1 MNRMHANAY
10 HWVLGWLLA
19 LLCLGPMP
27 AAAEA
32 VVAGVTG
39 TTFNLTARD
48 GYITTGDF
56 DSIYTWGYALDAG
69 PMQYPGP
76 TLIVDQGQAVTV
88 NLSNGLE
95 VPVSIVFP
103 GQGAVGA
110 VAVSG
115 STAEGQMTLE
125 AGPGGTV
132 SYTFTADRPGTYM
145 YHSGTRPDLQVEMG
159 LVGALIVRPAGF
171 NQASNRT
178 AYGHPGSAYVHEYLF
193 LLTEMDPEIHALV
206 AAGHLNLVDTT
217 TSREVL
223 WFINGRNAPDT
234 FSAAGAPWLP
244 HQPYNASPRTRPGE
258 TVLMRVIGGG
268 RQLHPLHT
276 HGNNLVQIAR
286 DGRLLQSAP
295 GMGPDLGISD
305 FTLKTVPGETYDALW
320 EWTGAGLGWDIY
332 GHAETDP
339 MEPNEYAADH
349 GKPFPVI
356 LPELQDLTF
365 GGWYSGSPFLGVFG
379 SLPPGE
385 GGLNLN
391 GGLFFMFHSH
401 TEIELT
407 NNDIFP
413 GGMMTMMI
421 IEPPGTPIP

>member
-1 MNRMHANAY
+1 MDRL
-10 HWVLGWLLA
+10 VLGGLLA
-19 LLCLGPMP
+19 LLCLVPVLSK
-27 AAAEA
+27 AEG
-32 VVAGVTG
+32 VIPGVAG

-56 DSIYTWGYALDAG
+56 DSVYTWGYALDSGA
-69 PMQYPGP
+69 MQYPGP
-76 TLIVDQGQAVTV
+76 TLIVSQGATVTV
-88 NLSNGLE
+88 NLSNELE
-95 VPVSIVFP
+95 VPVSIIFP
-103 GQGAVGA
+103 GQGNVEANA
-110 VAVSG
+110 LSG
-115 STAEGQMTLE
+115 PTSPGLMTLE
-125 AGPGGTV
+125 AGTGGTV
-132 SYTFTADRPGTYM
+132 SYSFRADHPGTYL

-171 NQASNRT
+171 DQASNRT

-193 LLTEMDPEIHALV
+193 LLTEMDPDIHTLV
-206 AAGHLNLVDTT
+206 ATGHMDEVDMTT
-217 TSREVL
+217 HRPVL

-244 HQPYNASPRTRPGE
+244 HQPYNSSPRTRPAE
-258 TVLMRVIGGG
+258 RVLLRVIGGG

-276 HGNNLVQIAR
+276 HGNNLLVIAS
-286 DGRLLQSAP
+286 DGRMHQSAP

-305 FTLKTVPGETYDALW
+305 FTLQTVPGKTYDALW

-332 GHAETDP
+332 GHSADDS
-339 MEPNEYAADH
+339 MKPNEYAADH

>member
-1 MNRMHANAY
+1 MNRMHSCAY
-10 HWVLGWLLA
+10 QWVLDGLRA
-19 LLCLGPMP
+19 LLCLLPSL

-32 VVAGVTG
+32 VIPGVTG
-39 TTFNLTARD
+39 PTFNLTARD

-56 DSIYTWGYALDAG
+56 DSIYTWGYALGGGA
-69 PMQYPGP
+69 MQYPGP
-76 TLIVDQGQAVTV
+76 TLIVEQGATVTV
-88 NLSNGLE
+88 NLSNDLE
-95 VPVSIVFP
+95 MPVSIVFP
-103 GQGAVGA
+103 GQGDVAA
-110 VAVSG
+110 SAVSG
-115 STAEGQMTLE
+115 PTADGVLTLE

-132 SYTFTADRPGTYM
+132 SYSFTADHPGTYL

-171 NQASNRT
+171 DQGSNRT
-178 AYGHPGSAYVHEYLF
+178 AYGDAGSAYVHEYLF
-193 LLTEMDPEIHALV
+193 LLTEMDPQIHALV
-206 AAGHLNLVDTT
+206 AAGQIGLVDTT
-217 TSREVL
+217 AARQVL

-234 FSAAGAPWLP
+234 FAAAGAPWLP
-244 HQPYNASPRTRPGE
+244 HQPYNANPRTRPGE
-258 TVLMRVIGGG
+258 TVLLRVIGAG

-276 HGNNLVQIAR
+276 HGNNLVQIAT

-295 GMGPDLGISD
+295 GMGPDLGVSD

-332 GHAETDP
+332 GHAAGDP
-339 MEPNEYAADH
+339 LEANEHAADH
-349 GKPFPVI
+349 GKPFPVV

-365 GGWYSGSPFLGVFG
+365 GGFYSGSPFLGVFG

-401 TEIELT
+401 TELELT